1 MDPPPLP
8 SLSTAPTT
16 TATVAAPVPTSTYLT
31 YPDSVESSPRSRNA
45 DTYDDNNPLPEVP
58 GARLRLMCSYGG
70 HIIPRPHDKSLCYS
84 LCSRLSRSLVNGR
97 SFTLKYQLPNED
109 LDSLVSITT
118 DEDLEN
124 MIEEY
129 DRLMATSASALQTSS
144 RIRLFLFFNMP
155 QTAASMGSFLD
166 DAKSETCIFSQ
177 HVDALNGS
185 GLLPRGHSDTTM
197 ECLLNLDSENDLE
210 GAQLEA
216 DHDHNK
222 QVQCSLPDSPLVE
235 NSSSFGSSSSS
246 PSMSNL
252 PPIRVRAEDQRNGAI
267 EEQFAQMSFAHSGLR
282 KQQQQEEG
290 GVVFSGAPP
299 LMPTAVATALPP
311 MPVALPT
318 ENTSR
323 VLSDDERSD
332 HGVPA
337 GRLRKPPLPLQTVQY
352 RACAAYNVPSP
363 DSVASDSSIAS
374 AASSLSKPSYQ
385 QDQDGVASGENRGPN
400 SPTTG
405 SNIPIPSPQ
414 TPDSGYV
421 SSAQMDQQQQ
431 QQPQQQH
438 YIHAS
443 MHYIPHQATTPVPI
457 SSYYPVYASPQQ
469 QILHHRPIDQQY
481 PVYVMSPAQTQ
492 APYASMQPNIAEANN
507 VAASSRALT
516 AVYKEGTPPIYP
528 PKTATQPKPEMQQQ
542 YLGYSQIPANQI
554 QQQFVGYSQMQ
565 HPSHS
570 IAVAF
575 AAIAN
580 YGYEYANPVS
590 HEQVYYTEHQASPL
604 PSHYQIMTAA
614 AAVAALADASK
625 QLPVDSSNHQIRITP
640 SQPL

>member
-1 MDPPPLP
+1 MKF
-8 SLSTAPTT
+8 
-16 TATVAAPVPTSTYLT
+16 Y
-31 YPDSVESSPRSRNA
+31 
-45 DTYDDNNPLPEVP
+45 
-58 GARLRLMCSYGG
+58 
-70 HIIPRPHDKSLCYS
+70 
-84 LCSRLSRSLVNGR
+84 
-97 SFTLKYQLPNED
+97 
-109 LDSLVSITT
+109 
-118 DEDLEN
+118 
-124 MIEEY
+124 
-129 DRLMATSASALQTSS
+129 
-144 RIRLFLFFNMP
+144 
-155 QTAASMGSFLD
+155 
-166 DAKSETCIFSQ
+166 
-177 HVDALNGS
+177 
-185 GLLPRGHSDTTM
+185 
-197 ECLLNLDSENDLE
+197 
-210 GAQLEA
+210 
-216 DHDHNK
+216 
-222 QVQCSLPDSPLVE
+222 
-235 NSSSFGSSSSS
+235 
-246 PSMSNL
+246 
-252 PPIRVRAEDQRNGAI
+252 
-267 EEQFAQMSFAHSGLR
+267 
-282 KQQQQEEG
+282 
-290 GVVFSGAPP
+290 
-299 LMPTAVATALPP
+299 
-311 MPVALPT
+311 
-318 ENTSR
+318 
-323 VLSDDERSD
+323 
-332 HGVPA
+332 
-337 GRLRKPPLPLQTVQY
+337 
-352 RACAAYNVPSP
+352 
-363 DSVASDSSIAS
+363 SDSSIAS

-431 QQPQQQH
+431 QQQPQQQH
-438 YIHAS
+438 FVHAS

-492 APYASMQPNIAEANN
+492 APYASMQPNIAEAND

-528 PKTATQPKPEMQQQ
+528 PKTATQPKPEKQQQ

-565 HPSHS
+565 HPSQS
-570 IAVAF
+570 IAVAS

-590 HEQVYYTEHQASPL
+590 HEQVYYTQHQAAPL
-604 PSHYQIMTAA
+604 PSQYQTMTAA